1 MDLSI
6 VTKAVKKV
14 QAGSEKKNSKSNLYG
29 TKPSFAKIKL
39 RGSVVQNNIKN
50 VIETPNTTIR
60 SSIVIALNP
69 TSVRRL
75 SLDVLRTLLLDHIHK
90 SPDSKMKVDK
100 TASLYIIKPGVSNA
114 IDSELLT
121 SYQFDA
127 ATLFLNSGRTNR
139 SFVISGGK
147 DSPTIVEMY
156 LAFSVVAESTEDF
169 DRESTAELK
178 K

>member
-1 MDLSI
+1 
-6 VTKAVKKV
+6 
-14 QAGSEKKNSKSNLYG
+14 
-29 TKPSFAKIKL
+29 
-39 RGSVVQNNIKN
+39 
-50 VIETPNTTIR
+50 
-60 SSIVIALNP
+60 
-69 TSVRRL
+69 
-75 SLDVLRTLLLDHIHK
+75 
-90 SPDSKMKVDK
+90 MKVDK

-156 LAFSVVAESTEDF
+156 LAFSVVAESIEDF
-169 DRESTAELK
+169 DREFTAELK